1 MADVLIKALNIVIQ
15 VLVCLILVTL
25 TIKIW
30 SMPDKGKT
38 DCDSEDFSSAHAG
51 AEKQEQI
58 QTEKYITDITTMMTS
73 EQLFFLFTIF
83 QASKWND
90 VETRLE
96 ILEKQMKEV
105 LEREA
110 QTKRENEQ
118 QNNALHDMKT
128 VVDELQATVKSQQST
143 IVKLQDTVSEQVDR
157 IEELEI
163 DISRRQPPEIKVAFS
178 AVKSATQ
185 SGIDSNENILFEK
198 VIINQGN
205 GFNSQNGVFIA
216 PQTGIYMIVTSLFK
230 KIAPVFAQVE
240 IIHDGNIVAVMNG
253 IQREQFSQT
262 VIIAVNAGEE
272 IYLRCSTFSS
282 DCFFG
287 DRSSTFSG
295 FLLWQL

>member
-58 QTEKYITDITTMMTS
+58 QTEKYIT
-73 EQLFFLFTIF
+73 
-83 QASKWND
+83 
-90 VETRLE
+90 
-96 ILEKQMKEV
+96 
-105 LEREA
+105 EA

>member
-58 QTEKYITDITTMMTS
+58 QTEKYITVRRKAAMADSGLNDSKELKNHIWSLPLSQSGVFGVGLEHKLKERQGINKHISDLLPDFDKRNKRKMPG
-73 EQLFFLFTIF
+73 
-83 QASKWND
+83 ASDQHWKRPPFSD
-90 VETRLE
+90 VERPQPLYR
-96 ILEKQMKEV
+96 K
-105 LEREA
+105 A

-198 VIINQGN
+198 VIINQ
-205 GFNSQNGVFIA
+205 
-216 PQTGIYMIVTSLFK
+216 
-230 KIAPVFAQVE
+230 
-240 IIHDGNIVAVMNG
+240 D
-253 IQREQFSQT
+253 
-262 VIIAVNAGEE
+262 
-272 IYLRCSTFSS
+272 
-282 DCFFG
+282 D
-287 DRSSTFSG
+287 
-295 FLLWQL
+295 

>member
-163 DISRRQPPEIKVAFS
+163 EAQTKRENEQQNKPLQAGVTFYTSPP
-178 AVKSATQ
+178 
-185 SGIDSNENILFEK
+185 G
-198 VIINQGN
+198 
-205 GFNSQNGVFIA
+205 
-216 PQTGIYMIVTSLFK
+216 
-230 KIAPVFAQVE
+230 
-240 IIHDGNIVAVMNG
+240 
-253 IQREQFSQT
+253 
-262 VIIAVNAGEE
+262 
-272 IYLRCSTFSS
+272 
-282 DCFFG
+282 
-287 DRSSTFSG
+287 
-295 FLLWQL
+295 

>member
-58 QTEKYITDITTMMTS
+58 QTEKYIT
-73 EQLFFLFTIF
+73 
-83 QASKWND
+83 ASKWND